1 MTANVLA
8 LDSQV
13 SQREHGRRVG
23 LRTQRLDAQWHELRI
38 NIVGLQEARTPKGI
52 FHSEHYQIW
61 SSGGEGPE
69 AARLGCELW
78 CHRTLA
84 LATTREHKTLAL
96 SDFRVVVQHADARRL
111 FVRFESSALTFTV
124 VVFHVPCLQSAQVG
138 DHRPITRVQQWW
150 EETGQI
156 CDRVLQDDLVWYL
169 VDANAPLATAETIS
183 FGLMHAEPSNKQGA
197 LFEEFLLERQLVV
210 PSTFARYHTGSS
222 ETWTH
227 PTGKRMRRDYI
238 MTSPAAAPSTI
249 RTWVQVDHDTTF
261 DHEDHL
267 PLCLHVQAA
276 FEAHAAAPKRIR
288 WDTDRLRDPNAVAAF
303 QAALSTLPLPTWDVN
318 VDEHCRLYET
328 NLLQIA
334 RQHFERRDKSRTRPQ
349 LTASTLQC
357 IAFKRHL
364 LDCGRAWELMQDP
377 VFRSELREV
386 EKEVKAR
393 VQQDLGIHYDQLLV
407 RLQQAG
413 DMHNLKLVFQLLT
426 RFGSRRI
433 KNGNKARPL
442 PALRKKDGTLATTFT
457 EQQMI
462 WMEQFSEIEAGV
474 PMRWNELQRLDRPG
488 LGPPRNIH
496 CQELFPSP
504 WDLQQ
509 TLKKLKRGKTPGFNQ
524 IPTDVLKAGAAP
536 LCHQLCALTTKVVAH
551 CKEPLTWKGGQLIPL
566 SKGKNDAT
574 DPMGYRSIFISDF
587 TAKMFHMTLR
597 SYLVEV
603 WEQGLQS
610 LQLGGRRR
618 MGVAFSHQFLQAHR
632 HWTQVRR
639 LPSAYLFFD
648 IKSAFYSVLR
658 QALFP
663 CEERPLS
670 LIAALRRFRIGIEDI
685 DSMLTAVQSDDAT
698 AGVSDHFR
706 LLLKDALTN
715 THFFIQGLDTPCQTH
730 RGTRPG
736 DPLGDLLYNMVMAL
750 VMKDARDVTA
760 GRTGAAW
767 IGAPASCA
775 DFTQEIVL
783 PVPAF
788 LDLAFV
794 DDCAVAIHAGEYA
807 QVVHIVQSA
816 VGPGA
821 MDQAAKQRGL
831 LLNYAPGKTEV
842 ILNVRGAGSTAAK
855 VDLHAAGS
863 RLHWEMDETLYTPC
877 ELSPATSTSAHG
889 FSRVPKLQR
898 KLPIAGL
905 SHGKVGVPCTDH
917 SIRIK

>member
-1 MTANVLA
+1 MTANVLV

-349 LTASTLQC
+349 LTASTLQR

-364 LDCGRAWELMQDP
+364 LDCGRAWELMQDQDP

-474 PMRWNELQRLDRPG
+474 PMHWSELQRLDRPG
-488 LGPPRNIH
+488 LGPPRDIH

-504 WDLQQ
+504 CFAPALELMNIHL
-509 TLKKLKRGKTPGFNQ
+509 TYGSCKLTYSMALKK
-524 IPTDVLKAGAAP
+524 
-536 LCHQLCALTTKVVAH
+536 
-551 CKEPLTWKGGQLIPL
+551 
-566 SKGKNDAT
+566 
-574 DPMGYRSIFISDF
+574 Y
-587 TAKMFHMTLR
+587 
-597 SYLVEV
+597 
-603 WEQGLQS
+603 
-610 LQLGGRRR
+610 
-618 MGVAFSHQFLQAHR
+618 
-632 HWTQVRR
+632 
-639 LPSAYLFFD
+639 
-648 IKSAFYSVLR
+648 
-658 QALFP
+658 
-663 CEERPLS
+663 
-670 LIAALRRFRIGIEDI
+670 
-685 DSMLTAVQSDDAT
+685 
-698 AGVSDHFR
+698 
-706 LLLKDALTN
+706 
-715 THFFIQGLDTPCQTH
+715 
-730 RGTRPG
+730 
-736 DPLGDLLYNMVMAL
+736 
-750 VMKDARDVTA
+750 
-760 GRTGAAW
+760 
-767 IGAPASCA
+767 
-775 DFTQEIVL
+775 
-783 PVPAF
+783 
-788 LDLAFV
+788 V
-794 DDCAVAIHAGEYA
+794 D
-807 QVVHIVQSA
+807 
-816 VGPGA
+816 
-821 MDQAAKQRGL
+821 K
-831 LLNYAPGKTEV
+831 
-842 ILNVRGAGSTAAK
+842 
-855 VDLHAAGS
+855 
-863 RLHWEMDETLYTPC
+863 
-877 ELSPATSTSAHG
+877 
-889 FSRVPKLQR
+889 
-898 KLPIAGL
+898 
-905 SHGKVGVPCTDH
+905 
-917 SIRIK
+917 